1 MKLKTKGC
9 EDLWFEVQFSGQTDR
24 YTIAVIY
31 RHPGNNVNIFLDAL
45 DDKLQILNNSRR
57 KVILRGD
64 LNIDLNSD
72 SSQRADYVNSIESN
86 AFSTLITQSTRVT
99 ADSQTIIDHI
109 LTIHQ

>member
-1 MKLKTKGC
+1 MKTYGSKCNFLDKLI
-9 EDLWFEVQFSGQTDR
+9 DIPSLSS
-24 YTIAVIY
+24 

-45 DDKLQILNNSRR
+45 DDKLQLLNNNRR
-57 KVILRGD
+57 KVILMVD

-72 SSQRADYVNSIESN
+72 SSRRADYVNLIESN
-86 AFSTLITQSTRVT
+86 AFSTLITQPTRVT